1 MSKGP
6 KLRTVKR
13 YTVNTVRPDEETGK
27 NYLLFHNLKKARI
40 AGRELLKANNF
51 VSLLNFKRVALPL

>member
-13 YTVNTVRPDEETGK
+13 YTVNTVRPDEETG
-27 NYLLFHNLKKARI
+27 NTYLVFHNLKKARTK
-40 AGRELLKANNF
+40 GLELLRANNF